1 MTIEISAEELA
12 EFDYERSRKTE
23 FPRLALWS
31 ELDDRERREWIESAD
46 MAIGDW
52 FRVRRYRDA
61 RDLLLLRKAIDQYRE
76 AQDAADKA
84 RKLGPERTPCPLC
97 HGSGT
102 IEGYPCGI
110 CGSRG
115 TVPSYDEIRAAE
127 AEERIALEELE
138 EARRGVDE

>member
-12 EFDYERSRKTE
+12 EFDHERAIITDYRNQ
-23 FPRLALWS
+23 FPWS
-31 ELDDRERREWIESAD
+31 ELDDRDRREWIESAEA
-46 MAIGDW
+46 AIGDG
-52 FRVRRYRDA
+52 FRMRRYRDA
-61 RDLLLLRKAIDQYRE
+61 RDLLLLRKAIDQYRD

-84 RKLGPERTPCPLC
+84 RKLGPKRTPCPLC

-138 EARRGVDE
+138 EARRKVDE